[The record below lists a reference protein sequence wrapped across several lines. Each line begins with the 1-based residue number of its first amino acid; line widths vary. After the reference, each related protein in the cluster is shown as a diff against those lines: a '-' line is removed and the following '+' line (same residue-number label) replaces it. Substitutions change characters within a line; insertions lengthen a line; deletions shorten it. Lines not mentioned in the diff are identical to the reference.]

1 MEHHAGKRR
10 LDVLAAHLAPAGDI
24 STGQG
29 HVLPANCCSYGSS
42 VIRRFDNKTYF
53 ARQGSEAC
61 GAYMRQASATEMIFQ
76 VQGNQ
81 RSNSQPFLD
90 VSEGPVYSRPAKDGG
105 MPSIGIEQLMT
116 QNFNLI
122 ASEPPMFARA
132 CLGINEQNNHVISE
146 AKQPSSESKG
156 VGGLSPRMDVAES
169 GRGYVLTVEIPGVKI
184 NDIRVEVDDQKLTI
198 IGKRSNQYCEVVGYS
213 SDSISSYHKREI
225 SQGPYQVVWP
235 LPININKDGVLAEF
249 WDGLLRITLPKL

>member
-10 LDVLAAHLAPAGDI
+10 LDVLTAHLAPAGDI
-24 STGQG
+24 SPANG
-29 HVLPANCCSYGSS
+29 HVLPANCCSYESS
-42 VIRRFDNKTYF
+42 VIRRCDNKTYF

-61 GAYMRQASATEMIFQ
+61 GAYMRQASTTE
-76 VQGNQ
+76 GNQ
-81 RSNSQPFLD
+81 RSNSQAFRD
-90 VSEGPVYSRPAKDGG
+90 VSEGPLYSRPAKEGKI
-105 MPSIGIEQLMT
+105 PSVGIEQPVA

-122 ASEPPMFARA
+122 ASEPPLFARA
-132 CLGINEQNNHVISE
+132 CLGINEQNNHFISE
-146 AKQPSSESKG
+146 TKQPSSGSNG
-156 VGGLSPRMDVAES
+156 IGGLSPRMDVAES

-225 SQGPYQVVWP
+225 LQGPYQVVWP
-235 LPININKDGVLAEF
+235 LPININKDGVFAEF